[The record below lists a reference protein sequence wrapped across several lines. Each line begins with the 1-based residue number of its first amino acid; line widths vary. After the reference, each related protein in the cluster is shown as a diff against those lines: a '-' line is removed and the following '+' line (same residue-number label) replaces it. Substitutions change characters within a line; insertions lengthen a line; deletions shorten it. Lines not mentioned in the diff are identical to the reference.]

1 MLKNK
6 RSRRFKLLFFTL
18 GISFI
23 SYIVVLYRVYLNG
36 LLKHSVRHSEI
47 FLARHIFNR
56 TNSSMPDVGKSN
68 TGPNDF
74 HGNKTRNSTI
84 VQSPKSVKRPL
95 TAIVQS
101 PKSAKRPLTTIVQSP
116 KSVKRPLTT
125 IVQSPKSV
133 KRPLT
138 IYNNPYIIQNKDI
151 CKGNERLL
159 YLVVVHTSTVNFER
173 RKSLRETWANI
184 NIRQTYTKRLVFLLG
199 KPHNE
204 STQMLIRKESEC
216 YGDIVQGNF
225 LDTYQNLT
233 HKAVLGLRWITENC
247 RKVKFIVKVDDDVF
261 VNIFKLVD
269 EIFIRNTNKTRTIFC
284 EVRHK
289 EAIHRTGKWTVEKN
303 EFPKMRYWPTPYC
316 PGFFVIMTADIIPEL
331 YEKAKIVPF
340 LWLDDVYVFG
350 LLASKA
356 TGITRIMLKDI
367 SFKQKVSLKCFQPRD
382 KHCHL
387 LAADAPSSVA
397 MHTFWNKT
405 LDQEKNQ
412 TISVA
417 AMTSKST
424 CVL

>member
-6 RSRRFKLLFFTL
+6 RSRRFKLLFCAL

-23 SYIVVLYRVYLNG
+23 SYIVVLNRVYLNG
-36 LLKHSVRHSEI
+36 LLKHSVRHSKI
-47 FLARHIFNR
+47 FLGRYSFDR

-74 HGNKTRNSTI
+74 HENKTRNSTI
-84 VQSPKSVKRPL
+84 VQSPKSVNR
-95 TAIVQS
+95 S
-101 PKSAKRPLTTIVQSP
+101 
-116 KSVKRPLTT
+116 LTT

-151 CKGNERLL
+151 CKGDERFL

-269 EIFIRNTNKTRTIFC
+269 EIFMRNTNKTRTIFC

-356 TGITRIMLKDI
+356 SGITRIMLKDI
-367 SFKQKVSLKCFQPRD
+367 SFKQKVSLKYFQPRD
-382 KHCHL
+382 KRCHL

-397 MHTFWNKT
+397 MHNFWNKT

>member
-18 GISFI
+18 GISLI
-23 SYIVVLYRVYLNG
+23 SYIVVLYRVSING
-36 LLKHSVRHSEI
+36 PLKHSVRHPEI
-47 FLARHIFNR
+47 FLARYPFNR
-56 TNSSMPDVGKSN
+56 TNVSMPDIGKSN
-68 TGPNDF
+68 VGPNDF
-74 HGNKTRNSTI
+74 HRNKTWNS
-84 VQSPKSVKRPL
+84 
-95 TAIVQS
+95 
-101 PKSAKRPLTTIVQSP
+101 
-116 KSVKRPLTT
+116 T

-184 NIRQTYTKRLVFLLG
+184 NIRQTFTKRLVFLLG

-269 EIFIRNTNKTRTIFC
+269 EIFTQNTNKTRTILC
-284 EVRHK
+284 EVRRK
-289 EAIHRTGKWTVEKN
+289 DIIHRTGKWMVEKN
-303 EFPKMRYWPTPYC
+303 YFPKMEHWPTPYC

-350 LLASKA
+350 LLAGKTSN
-356 TGITRIMLKDI
+356 ITHINLKNI
-367 SFKQKVSLKCFQPRD
+367 SYMQQVSLKCFHSLD
-382 KHCHL
+382 KRCPL
-387 LAADAPSSVA
+387 LAADAPSSDA

-412 TISVA
+412 TLSVA